1 MSQGQ
6 SKKTKVQSSREQ
18 YWCNQNWGTRWRKS
32 GLHSRPWQLQ
42 EINLRIEF
50 GVLGDQLTIWESQI
64 IQAKCLQ
71 NTVWYN
77 RVCYSCSQDILTLE
91 EHQISV
97 NFQVVIQMAMYY
109 EAHQPESLFCRM
121 TKRFSFPFQS
131 RETKWVRKWKV
142 FFWCW
147 ILHSDAEVADSP
159 IRGKL
164 LGCVYFTVKLGTQNL
179 PPNNTLLRNC
189 MQVLHWANEDSEEK
203 THKSVLVCS
212 DIWANLYVYT
222 PSNSLLSWRKI

>member
-1 MSQGQ
+1 M
-6 SKKTKVQSSREQ
+6 VQM
-18 YWCNQNWGTRWRKS
+18 
-32 GLHSRPWQLQ
+32 
-42 EINLRIEF
+42 RIT
-50 GVLGDQLTIWESQI
+50 LTAELVWI
-64 IQAKCLQ
+64 IQCLQ

-91 EHQISV
+91 EHQISA

-164 LGCVYFTVKLGTQNL
+164 LGCVYFTVKLGTQNPVTFVHL
-179 PPNNTLLRNC
+179 QPFASCWEPGF
-189 MQVLHWANEDSEEK
+189 HWALFLWQQILHPQ
-203 THKSVLVCS
+203 TLCGRWH
-212 DIWANLYVYT
+212 
-222 PSNSLLSWRKI
+222 